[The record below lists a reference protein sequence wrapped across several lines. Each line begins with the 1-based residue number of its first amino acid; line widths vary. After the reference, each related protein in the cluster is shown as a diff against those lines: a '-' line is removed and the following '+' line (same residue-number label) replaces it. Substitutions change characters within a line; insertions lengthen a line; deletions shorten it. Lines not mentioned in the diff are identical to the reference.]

1 MNTSVNLGVMNTD
14 QLARTTF
21 VLQRET
27 HDQLNRISKRLGVSR
42 SNLVRDVLAEPVAL
56 MAKWVDSVPAEPTPQ
71 DVAAAQEL
79 LQGDL
84 IEFIDRHTSEMPAF
98 GNNRDE

>member
-1 MNTSVNLGVMNTD
+1 MNTD

-42 SNLVRDVLAEPVAL
+42 STLVRDVLAEPVAL
-56 MAKWVDSVPAEPTPQ
+56 MDKWMDAVPLEPTL
-71 DVAAAQEL
+71 DDIAAAKGM

-84 IEFIDRHTSEMPAF
+84 IDFIDRHAAEINELGES
-98 GNNRDE
+98 GND